1 MSDAAL
7 LARVEALEGERAIR
21 QLVARYFRICDDL
34 GPDTPFAELGELFT
48 PNAIWEGKGRYA
60 KAFGR
65 YDGREAI
72 VEMIRSYCL
81 PKPHFAMTAH
91 FLTAENISLHGA
103 EGTGEWMMLQT
114 SDYNDGRADLRSA
127 HLTIQ
132 CQNDGG
138 IWRISHFRTLNLF
151 SRRVE
156 RWSDVAEIPVPQP
169 SQTDP
174 PA

>member
-72 VEMIRSYCL
+72 VAMIRSYCL

-91 FLTAENISLHGA
+91 FLTAESISVNGA
-103 EGTGEWMMLQT
+103 KGDWRMDDAADQRLYRWPRGSAQ
-114 SDYNDGRADLRSA
+114 RAPD
-127 HLTIQ
+127 
-132 CQNDGG
+132 NPMP
-138 IWRISHFRTLNLF
+138 
-151 SRRVE
+151 E
-156 RWSDVAEIPVPQP
+156 
-169 SQTDP
+169 
-174 PA
+174 

>member
-34 GPDTPFAELGELFT
+34 GPDTPFTELGELFT
-48 PNAIWEGKGRYA
+48 LDAIWEGKGRYA
-60 KAFGR
+60 KAFGH

-72 VEMIRSYCL
+72 VAMIRSYCL
-81 PKPHFAMTAH
+81 PAPHFAMTAH

-114 SDYNDGRADLRSA
+114 SDYTDGRADLRSA

-138 IWRISHFRTLNLF
+138 TWRISHFRTLNLF

-156 RWSDVAEIPVPQP
+156 RWSDVAEIPVPHAN
-169 SQTDP
+169 QTEP